1 MAIPMFLEDMNI
13 ISKLGDKPGED
24 DGLSTPQFKA
34 KFDEGTQKIQNYINE
49 ILVPAIENTAPGL
62 YSVTMDLDYCILERT
77 GWSDNTQTVPVNNV
91 ITDSARQAVVVAS
104 APDSLETYLDC
115 NIRLISQSEGSLT
128 FACDDTP
135 EFNVAVNILLL
146 TKGG

>member
-13 ISKLGDKPGED
+13 ISKLGNKPGED

-34 KFDEGTQKIQNYINE
+34 KFDEGAQKIQNYINE
-49 ILVPAIENTAPGL
+49 TLVPAIENTAPGL
-62 YSVTMDLDYCILERT
+62 YSVTMDLAVCNLRYYKWE
-77 GWSDNTQTVPVNNV
+77 NNMQTVPVTNV
-91 ITDSARQAVVVAS
+91 IVDSAKQAVIVAS

-115 NIRLISQSEGSLT
+115 NIRLVSQNEGSLT

-135 EFNVAVNILLL
+135 EFDVAVNILLL

>member
-1 MAIPMFLEDMNI
+1 MAIPMFLEDMSI
-13 ISKLGDKPGED
+13 LSKLGDKPGEY

-49 ILVPAIENTAPGL
+49 TLVPAIENTAPGL
-62 YSVTMDLDYCILERT
+62 YSVTMDMAYCFLERT
-77 GWSDNTQTVPVNNV
+77 GWFDNAQTVPVTNA
-91 ITDSARQAVVVAS
+91 IADSAKQAVIVAS

-115 NIRLISQSEGSLT
+115 NIRLVSQNEGSLT
-128 FACDDTP
+128 FACDDAP